1 MTGQKIKRL
10 RLAAGYTQQDVS
22 EAVGV
27 TVRTIISWEQG
38 VRVPGGDKI
47 AKLAKAL
54 GVSADELLK
63 AD

>member
-10 RLAAGYTQQDVS
+10 RLAQGITQQAVAD
-22 EAVGV
+22 AVGV

-38 VRVPGGDKI
+38 KRVPGGDKI
-47 AKLAKAL
+47 ARLAQAL

-63 AD
+63 VD

>member
-10 RLAAGYTQQDVS
+10 RLAAGYTQQAVAD
-22 EAVGV
+22 AVGV

-47 AKLAKAL
+47 ARLAQAL

>member
-10 RLAAGYTQQDVS
+10 RLAAGYTQQDVAD
-22 EAVGV
+22 AVGV

-54 GVSADELLK
+54 RVSADELLK

>member
-1 MTGQKIKRL
+1 VTGQKIKRL
-10 RLAAGYTQQDVS
+10 RLAAGYTQQAVAD
-22 EAVGV
+22 AVGV

-38 VRVPGGDKI
+38 ARVPGGDKI

-54 GVSADELLK
+54 GVSADELLN

>member
-10 RLAAGYTQQDVS
+10 RLAAGYTQQAVAD
-22 EAVGV
+22 AVGV

>member
-10 RLAAGYTQQDVS
+10 RLEQGVTQQAVAD
-22 EAVGV
+22 AVGV

-38 VRVPGGDKI
+38 ARVPGGDKI
-47 AKLAKAL
+47 ARLAQAL
-54 GVSADELLK
+54 GVSADELLM

>member
-10 RLAAGYTQQDVS
+10 RLAAGYTQQAVAD
-22 EAVGV
+22 AVGV

-38 VRVPGGDKI
+38 ARVPGGDKI

>member
-10 RLAAGYTQQDVS
+10 RLAAGYTQQAVAD
-22 EAVGV
+22 AVGV
-27 TVRTIISWEQG
+27 TVRSIISWEQG

>member
-10 RLAAGYTQQDVS
+10 RLAQGVTQQAVAD
-22 EAVGV
+22 AVGV
-27 TVRTIISWEQG
+27 SMRTIISWEQG
-38 VRVPGGDKI
+38 ARVPGGDKI